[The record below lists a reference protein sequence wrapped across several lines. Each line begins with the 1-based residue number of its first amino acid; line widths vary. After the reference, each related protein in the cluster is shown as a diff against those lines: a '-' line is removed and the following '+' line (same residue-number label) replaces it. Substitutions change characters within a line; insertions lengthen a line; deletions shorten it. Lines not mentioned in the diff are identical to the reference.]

1 MIIKPNTSMPRT
13 PSNGGSEKIP
23 TPTHDA
29 LTHCARVVAHI
40 GQMIAASGGWISFAD
55 YMGAALYAP
64 GLGYYVAGARKF
76 GQAGD
81 FVTAPELTTLF
92 GEALAT
98 QVGTVLAQLPGSS
111 VIELGPG
118 TGRLAADILSML
130 AARGAL
136 PQRYCLLEVSPDLR
150 ERQRAHLNE
159 RVPDLLPLV
168 EWIDILPERWRGAL
182 LANEMLDAVPPHLI
196 ARRNGVWFERGVE
209 IDTDGEFRF
218 AERPLASGTLR
229 DAARVLFPG
238 DGDYASE
245 INPAAQALVRSLALR
260 CDAGALLI
268 FDYGF
273 PASEY
278 YHPQR
283 DGGTLMA
290 HYRHRTIDDPF
301 FLPGLA
307 DLTAHVDFSA
317 IAHAGTAGGMSLAG
331 YTTQAR
337 FLINCGILDM
347 LASRGEPQSAAY
359 LREAAAVQK
368 LLSPAEMG
376 ELFKTLAFSKGIG
389 DDLIGFGD
397 GDQSHRL

>member
-1 MIIKPNTSMPRT
+1 MAHT
-13 PSNGGSEKIP
+13 PSKGDRTNVP
-23 TPTHDA
+23 TPTREA
-29 LTHCARVVAHI
+29 LAHSARVVAHI

-76 GQAGD
+76 GLAGD
-81 FVTAPELTTLF
+81 FVTAPELTGLF
-92 GEALAT
+92 GEALAA
-98 QVGTVLAQLPGSS
+98 QIEAVLAQLPGSS

-118 TGRLAADILSML
+118 TGRLAADVLSSL
-130 AARGAL
+130 AARDAL
-136 PQRYCLLEVSPDLR
+136 PEGYYLLEVSPDLR
-150 ERQRAHLNE
+150 ERQREHL
-159 RVPDLLPLV
+159 RDHVPDLLPRV
-168 EWIDILPERWRGAL
+168 EWIDVLPAHWRGFL

-196 ARRNGVWFERGVE
+196 ARRGGAWFERGVE
-209 IDTDGEFRF
+209 VGAAGEFRF
-218 AERPLASGTLR
+218 ADRPLANGALR
-229 DAARVLFPG
+229 DAARARFPDG
-238 DGDYASE
+238 GDYASE

-283 DGGTLMA
+283 NGGTLMA
-290 HYRHRTIDDPF
+290 HYRHRTMDDPF

-317 IAHAGTAGGMSLAG
+317 IAHEGVVGGMSLAG
-331 YTTQAR
+331 YATQAR
-337 FLINCGILDM
+337 FLINCGILDA
-347 LASRGEPQSAAY
+347 LARRGEPQSAAY
-359 LREAAAVQK
+359 LREAGAVQK

-376 ELFKTLAFSKGIG
+376 ELFKVMAIAKDI
-389 DDLIGFGD
+389 DDELIGFQD

>member
-1 MIIKPNTSMPRT
+1 M
-13 PSNGGSEKIP
+13 
-23 TPTHDA
+23 PTHEA
-29 LTHCARVVAHI
+29 LVHSARVVAHI
-40 GQMIAASGGWISFAD
+40 ERMIATSGGWISFAD

-76 GQAGD
+76 GLAGD
-81 FVTAPELTTLF
+81 FVTAPELTALF
-92 GEALAT
+92 GEALA
-98 QVGTVLAQLPGSS
+98 VPIGAVLAQLPGRSS

-118 TGRLAADILSML
+118 TGRLAADVLSAL
-130 AARGAL
+130 AARDAL
-136 PQRYCLLEVSPDLR
+136 PERYCLLEVSPDLR
-150 ERQRAHLNE
+150 ERQREHLRD
-159 RVPDLLPLV
+159 RVPDLLPRV
-168 EWIDILPERWRGAL
+168 EWIGVLPEHWRGAV

-196 ARRNGVWFERGVE
+196 ARRDGGWFERGVE
-209 IDTDGEFRF
+209 IVAAGEFRF
-218 AERPLASGTLR
+218 ADRPLVEGPLR
-229 DAARVLFPG
+229 DAARARFPG

-278 YHPQR
+278 FHSQR
-283 DGGTLMA
+283 NGGTLMT
-290 HYRHRTIDDPF
+290 HYRHRAVDDPF

-317 IAHAGTAGGMSLAG
+317 IAHAGVAGGMSLAG
-331 YTTQAR
+331 YATQAR
-337 FLINCGILDM
+337 FLINCGILDA
-347 LASRGEPQSAAY
+347 LARRGEPQSAAY

-376 ELFKTLAFSKGIG
+376 ELFKALAIAKGI
-389 DDLIGFGD
+389 DVDLIGFQD

>member
-1 MIIKPNTSMPRT
+1 MAHT
-13 PSNGGSEKIP
+13 PSSGDRANVP
-23 TPTHDA
+23 TPTHEA
-29 LTHCARVVAHI
+29 LAHSARVGTHI
-40 GQMIAASGGWISFAD
+40 ERMIAASGGWISFAD

-76 GQAGD
+76 GLAGD
-81 FVTAPELTTLF
+81 FVTAPELTSLF
-92 GEALAT
+92 GEALAAPIEA
-98 QVGTVLAQLPGSS
+98 VLAQLPGGSL
-111 VIELGPG
+111 IELGPG
-118 TGRLAADILSML
+118 TGRLAADVLSAL
-130 AARGAL
+130 AARDAL
-136 PQRYCLLEVSPDLR
+136 PERYCLLEVSPDLR
-150 ERQRAHLNE
+150 ERQREHLRD
-159 RVPDLLPLV
+159 RVPNLLPRV
-168 EWIDILPERWRGAL
+168 AWIDVLPGHWRGVL

-196 ARRNGVWFERGVE
+196 VRRGGAWFERGVE
-209 IDTDGEFRF
+209 SDGGEFRF
-218 AERPLASGTLR
+218 ADRPLAKGALR
-229 DAARVLFPG
+229 CAAEACFPG

-260 CDAGALLI
+260 CEAGALLI

-283 DGGTLMA
+283 NNGTLMT
-290 HYRHRTIDDPF
+290 HYRHRAGNNPF

-317 IAHAGTAGGMSLAG
+317 IAHAGLAGGMSLAG
-331 YTTQAR
+331 YATQAR
-337 FLINCGILDM
+337 FLVNCGILDA
-347 LASRGEPQSAAY
+347 LARRGEPQSGAY

-376 ELFKTLAFSKGIG
+376 ELFKALAMAKGIAE
-389 DDLIGFGD
+389 DLIGFRD